1 MQLGGMGFVHY
12 NMSLEEQLA
21 AVQQAKA
28 VSPLAAA
35 AGRPAPTVG
44 PSGCAA
50 AAAAAALHQ
59 MTPHQMTM
67 PQCIVPP
74 SLRPRLLGIWDVTS
88 SRDISLT
95 AWQSLVSNACPGAG
109 SCGWARQWARGTRTR
124 SAFGG
129 CMPKRASTPSSSTPA
144 RVRDKVPGTRLEI
157 IRDL

>member
-50 AAAAAALHQ
+50 AAAAGPLHQ

-67 PQCIVPP
+67 PQCIVPT
-74 SLRPRLLGIWDVTS
+74 SLRSRLLGTTGGDLIQVTS
-88 SRDISLT
+88 PSRHGSDRFQCLP
-95 AWQSLVSNACPGAG
+95 WRRQLRVGAAVG
-109 SCGWARQWARGTRTR
+109 TRDEDKERVRRLHAEAGVDAIILDSSQGARQSARHKT
-124 SAFGG
+124 
-129 CMPKRASTPSSSTPA
+129 
-144 RVRDKVPGTRLEI
+144 
-157 IRDL
+157 

>member
-12 NMSLEEQLA
+12 NMSLEEQLV

-88 SRDISLT
+88 SRRHLPHSMAVIGFQCLP
-95 AWQSLVSNACPGAG
+95 WRRQLRVGAAVG
-109 SCGWARQWARGTRTR
+109 TRDEDKERVRRLHAEAGVDAIILDSSQGARQ
-124 SAFGG
+124 SAGH
-129 CMPKRASTPSSSTPA
+129 KT
-144 RVRDKVPGTRLEI
+144 
-157 IRDL
+157 